1 MMDTQL
7 TKRLKNAAANVLR
20 ETWLIYK
27 HTKLVKRVV
36 SSRVRTHQRKFLL
49 AIYALRKV
57 KMDQRK
63 LMDNA
68 NTITDMA
75 KTQNSVYEIVSDV
88 NNRQDVMEE
97 RLASIEDKI
106 TSIQVSLDLLPDT
119 LNRVLLHYQSRQ
131 SNEKDNDQ
139 EQIIRFGLISS
150 SRSCPQNP
158 WGQQCL
164 SSSHVNNYNNGA
176 HNHSKKVSN
185 QMSLDSS
192 TGLGVPSVLPSQSR
206 TPPPYTEKTRTNLNH
221 KQQRNPSISEEEK
234 ALSFNESVGRVS
246 LFQPVSS
253 APPIFQN
260 NSNS

>member
-1 MMDTQL
+1 
-7 TKRLKNAAANVLR
+7 
-20 ETWLIYK
+20 LIYK

-97 RLASIEDKI
+97 RLSSIEDKI
-106 TSIQVSLDLLPDT
+106 TSIQLSLDLLPDT
-119 LNRVLLHYQSRQ
+119 LNRVLLHYQNRQ
-131 SNEKDNDQ
+131 SNEKDNEQ
-139 EQIIRFGLISS
+139 EQTIRFGLISS

-164 SSSHVNNYNNGA
+164 NGSHINAYTNGINI
-176 HNHSKKVSN
+176 HNKKVSN
-185 QMSLDSS
+185 QVSIDSS
-192 TGLGVPSVLPSQSR
+192 TGLGVPSVIPSQSR
-206 TPPPYTEKTRTNLNH
+206 TPPPYTEKTRTNINH
-221 KQQRNPSISEEEK
+221 KHQRRPSISDEEK
-234 ALSFNESVGRVS
+234 TLSFNDNIGRIS
-246 LFQPVSS
+246 LFQPVSTT
-253 APPIFQN
+253 PPIFQN
-260 NSNS
+260 SSHS